1 MYVLLENKYLRENII
16 TLKNEYPEKFG
27 IFIIALKNLEESDDW
42 SRICGIHGNTFKPND
57 PGVLCPT
64 DSQIVTLIAQT
75 GEPTYCPHSNVKF
88 VAWHTPYLYQFEIL
102 LNSYNTSSNKNYIA
116 LPYLDLTETTNDY
129 SFMNEPTIDILFDGN
144 YITVPNPLSTVI
156 AKYYINGEPTS
167 VLRNGYL
174 NPKTD
179 QEKTTLEIVNKQF
192 KNCLLNTKYED
203 FSTKTVSTVKQDIF
217 NNVLTPPIESP
228 HNTCHDVIGGEL
240 GNMSDIS
247 ISAFDPLFWLHHC
260 NIDRF
265 FYNWLFEETNGFTK
279 QLNST
284 QILPETLE
292 LSLAPFF
299 PGENYECNIKF
310 GWLNN
315 TLEFQKMS
323 EILDF
328 NKFPYTYN
336 KIEKL
341 LQAVKTYGVAELIDI
356 PIPLE
361 SVKINFYLFP
371 KTISNV
377 DFDNPNL
384 VKDKYLAG
392 SGYYFGI
399 NRVKNFCARCYSSR
413 TNITIDISNYLIK
426 NSITD
431 KNIDNYDYTIF
442 GIGLINPNTFFT
454 EKDLLFD
461 GKIKIIFHNN

>member
-1 MYVLLENKYLRENII
+1 
-16 TLKNEYPEKFG
+16 
-27 IFIIALKNLEESDDW
+27 
-42 SRICGIHGNTFKPND
+42 
-57 PGVLCPT
+57 
-64 DSQIVTLIAQT
+64 
-75 GEPTYCPHSNVKF
+75 
-88 VAWHTPYLYQFEIL
+88 
-102 LNSYNTSSNKNYIA
+102 
-116 LPYLDLTETTNDY
+116 
-129 SFMNEPTIDILFDGN
+129 
-144 YITVPNPLSTVI
+144 
-156 AKYYINGEPTS
+156 
-167 VLRNGYL
+167 
-174 NPKTD
+174 
-179 QEKTTLEIVNKQF
+179 
-192 KNCLLNTKYED
+192 
-203 FSTKTVSTVKQDIF
+203 
-217 NNVLTPPIESP
+217 
-228 HNTCHDVIGGEL
+228 
-240 GNMSDIS
+240 
-247 ISAFDPLFWLHHC
+247 
-260 NIDRF
+260 
-265 FYNWLFEETNGFTK
+265 
-279 QLNST
+279 
-284 QILPETLE
+284 
-292 LSLAPFF
+292 
-299 PGENYECNIKF
+299 
-310 GWLNN
+310 
-315 TLEFQKMS
+315 MS